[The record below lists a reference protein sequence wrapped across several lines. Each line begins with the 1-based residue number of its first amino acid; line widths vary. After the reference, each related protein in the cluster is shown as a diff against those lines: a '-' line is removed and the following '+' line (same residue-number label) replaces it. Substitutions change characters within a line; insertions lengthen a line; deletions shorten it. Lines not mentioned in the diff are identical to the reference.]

1 MASLRKGKRG
11 LSQVV
16 TTLIL
21 LVVSVLLA
29 GIVTYYATN
38 ITMTRTRQEE
48 VEIVYTHVW
57 VDSDGEASAAFKIKN
72 VGSKDILLDE
82 IAVRGVESDWGKVY
96 YNDTN
101 VPDGDLSWVNMTT
114 TAELDKFEVNAS
126 KDVPLASSGEMIVY
140 VKDPPN
146 IELTDIGTT
155 VSIIVYTMNGQWIE
169 EVNVEYS
176 GQ

>member
-1 MASLRKGKRG
+1 
-11 LSQVV
+11 V

-48 VEIVYTHVW
+48 VQLIYLHCW

-82 IAVRGVESDWGKVY
+82 IAVRGVESDWNKIY
-96 YNDTN
+96 FNDTT
-101 VPDGDLSWVNMTT
+101 VSDTGLSWINMTD
-114 TAELDKFEVNAS
+114 TAELGKFEVNATQ
-126 KDVPLASSGEMIVY
+126 DVPLESSGEMAVY
-140 VKDPPN
+140 LKDPPN
-146 IELTDIGTT
+146 IELSDIGTT
-155 VSIIVYTMNGQWIE
+155 VSICVYTMNGQWIE
-169 EVNVEYS
+169 EVNVEYA

>member
-48 VEIVYTHVW
+48 VELVYVHCW
-57 VDSDGEASAAFKIKN
+57 VDSNGDALAGFKIKN

-82 IAVRGVESDWGKVY
+82 IAVRGVESDWSLVY

-114 TAELDKFEVNAS
+114 ATFDVNAT

-140 VKDPPN
+140 IKDPPN

-155 VSIIVYTMNGQWIE
+155 VSITVYTMGGQWIE
-169 EVNVEYS
+169 EVNVEYA

>member
-1 MASLRKGKRG
+1 MAGLYKKKRG

-48 VEIVYTHVW
+48 VQLVYVHCW
-57 VDSDGEASAAFKIKN
+57 VDSTGNASAAFKIKN

-82 IAVRGVESDWGKVY
+82 IAVRGVESEWSNVW
-96 YNDTN
+96 YNVTN
-101 VPDGDLSWVNMTT
+101 IPPGDLPWKDMQNTT
-114 TAELDKFEVNAS
+114 GTVFFDVHAS
-126 KDVPLASSGEMIVY
+126 KDVPLESSGVMIVY

-155 VSIIVYTMNGQWIE
+155 VSLIVYTMNGQWIE
-169 EVNVEYS
+169 EVNVEYA